1 VFDLDQTLYDGRHVS
16 ADHAGALLESLL
28 VVGAATAGRSDNGVV
43 HAVLHTGDD
52 AQLVVVR
59 AAEATGAAGEVVVAD
74 RIVASERARLDA
86 LGVGWLDRRGHLK
99 LRHGNTWLD
108 VDVPPVLPVRA
119 RRVIDPLA
127 GAVVS
132 AVALS
137 ALLAHPEPMGGV
149 RALAREVSASPG
161 GVSLAAR
168 RLVEAGLLT
177 RDRRAAV
184 PGLFWA
190 VVDGWRPDWV
200 PLASMPAPGP
210 DTVAIGDRA
219 AGALGAPVGGSGGT
233 IELLAADS
241 ATVRRLSRTCGV
253 ASMPSAAV
261 ARLAL
266 APTPVAT
273 TVLAPGS
280 EVDGHAVAHPVIVA
294 LTLAGDTA
302 RGVEIVR
309 GWDLKDR
316 PW

>member
-1 VFDLDQTLYDGRHVS
+1 M
-16 ADHAGALLESLL
+16 HAGDEKEALLDSLL
-28 VVGAATAGRSDNGVV
+28 ASGAATSGRAKPGGLL
-43 HAVLHTGDD
+43 ATL
-52 AQLVVVR
+52 
-59 AAEATGAAGEVVVAD
+59 ATGGEAELRVALGEVAVAD

-137 ALLAHPEPMGGV
+137 ALLAHPKPMGGV
-149 RALAREVSASPG
+149 RALAREIGASPG

-200 PLASMPAPGP
+200 PLPSMPATGS
-210 DTVAIGDRA
+210 DTVAVGDRA
-219 AGALGAPVGGSGGT
+219 AAALGAPVGGSGGT
-233 IELLAADS
+233 VELLAADPV
-241 ATVRRLSRTCGV
+241 TVRRLIRTSGV
-253 ASMPSAAV
+253 ASVPSTAV

-273 TVLAPGS
+273 TISADGS

-309 GWDLKDR
+309 GWDLNDR
-316 PW
+316 PWGG

>member
-1 VFDLDQTLYDGRHVS
+1 MYTRSVTS
-16 ADHAGALLESLL
+16 ADEAVALVESLL
-28 VVGAATAGRSDNGVV
+28 ALGAVTEARSAGE
-43 HAVLHTGDD
+43 AVYVALSSGDD
-52 AQLVVVR
+52 AELTVVQ
-59 AAEATGAAGEVVVAD
+59 AAEVTGAAGEVVVAN

-108 VDVPPVLPVRA
+108 VDVPPALPA
-119 RRVIDPLA
+119 RTRQVIDPLA

-132 AVALS
+132 AVAIA
-137 ALLAHPEPMGGV
+137 ALLAHPEPMAGV
-149 RALAREVSASPG
+149 RALAREVGASPG

-190 VVDGWRPDWV
+190 VVDSWRPDWL
-200 PLASMPAPGP
+200 PLAAMPTPGL
-210 DTVAIGDRA
+210 DAVVVGDRA
-219 AGALGAPVGGSGGT
+219 AAALGAPVGGSGGT
-233 IELLAADS
+233 VELLAADP
-241 ATVRRLSRTCGV
+241 ATVRRLSRTSGV
-253 ASMPSAAV
+253 APVPSAAV

-266 APTPVAT
+266 APTPVAMT
-273 TVLAPGS
+273 LSPDGS
-280 EVDGHAVAHPVIVA
+280 EVGGHAVAHPVVVA

-302 RGVEIVR
+302 RGAEIVR
-309 GWDLKDR
+309 DWDLDGR